1 MSVWLTLCSGVL
13 RKKRA
18 ATVEAGLPDS
28 MFNAIL
34 FTCSRVL
41 PPSHHN
47 PASPGQGHI
56 FLHAVWGTRVQTLGR
71 RIRGSGELEWV
82 SGWDNVL
89 VKEISVTY
97 DERQRRHLSSTQ
109 P

>member
-1 MSVWLTLCSGVL
+1 M
-13 RKKRA
+13 
-18 ATVEAGLPDS
+18 
-28 MFNAIL
+28 
-34 FTCSRVL
+34 
-41 PPSHHN
+41 
-47 PASPGQGHI
+47 
-56 FLHAVWGTRVQTLGR
+56 GR

-97 DERQRRHLSSTQ
+97 NERQRRHLSFTQ